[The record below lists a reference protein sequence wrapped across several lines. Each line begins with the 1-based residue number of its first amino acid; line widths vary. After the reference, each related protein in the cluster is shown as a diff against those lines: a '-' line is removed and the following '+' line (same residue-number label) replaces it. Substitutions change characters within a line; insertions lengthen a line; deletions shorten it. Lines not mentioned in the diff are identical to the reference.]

1 MPSPPGLRLRFRLP
15 KNQRV
20 GRFGPC
26 KGAPHGRPATS
37 LPLGTAYGPATP
49 FLGPCGATRRLR
61 LGRTGRAALVAA
73 VCATAL
79 ATSAAPTGADN
90 EALIEEIVVVATAPD
105 DRTGM
110 PAAKLPYA
118 SQAADA
124 DQVDRSLSL
133 DLSDFLERTFT
144 SVSLND
150 AQNNPLQPDL
160 QYRGYTA
167 SPLLGL
173 AQGIAVHVNGARF
186 NEPLGDTVNW
196 DLMPVTAI
204 HSVQLMGGANPAFG
218 LNTLGGA
225 LSLRMKDGFRSP
237 GMGLEAW
244 GGSHGRRVVA
254 ADVGGNRAVGS
265 GALAYHIGAHGFDE
279 DGWRD
284 LSASSAGNAFGS
296 VGWRG
301 ARSEMHLRAHRA
313 TSDLL
318 GNGAVPV
325 ELLALD
331 RKAIFTAPDRTENTM
346 TMLSLDASRELS
358 DGIQVAAN
366 LFHRSGGADAFNG
379 DASEFAECELG
390 GGDRLIEGL
399 EEDDL
404 EEIGLDDDDVCQG
417 QFMDAEALEDFLNEA
432 ADDDE
437 FDVEDLTDDLSGTGE
452 LADDAVNNI
461 SRRRQTS
468 RGGDVHATFAGE
480 LFGAPTRALAGVAW
494 YRGDTNFH
502 SVTELAELNPD
513 TRSTE
518 GLGTGT
524 FVDDLATRID
534 TRTETRSLYLT
545 ASVDASEAF
554 TVTASARMNDTRV
567 TLQDQSGERPELDG
581 EHDYFR
587 VNPHLGAVWNVTD
600 SASLYAGIGMSSRAP
615 TPIELACNEHVFERA
630 AEFGDDEEFECRLPN
645 AFLADPPLD
654 DVVTRGFEAGAR
666 GLVNG
671 INYHLGL
678 FHSINT
684 DDILFQTT
692 GRATGL
698 FANVDETRRAGVE
711 LALNGSLGR
720 LDWRAAYTRLEATFG
735 QDFHVL
741 SPNHRFADDDGEVL
755 VRSGSRIPGLPDQS
769 FKLGVD
775 YAVGSGFEIGFD
787 LVAHG
792 GQYLR
797 GDESNGLPRL
807 PGYQVLD
814 LRMTWQATPSA
825 KLFLRIENAFDEEY
839 ESFGLIGESPAEVEV
854 PLFRDFENPRFV
866 SPGAPRGIFAG
877 VRLRLQPVGL

>member
-1 MPSPPGLRLRFRLP
+1 MTSRR
-15 KNQRV
+15 
-20 GRFGPC
+20 
-26 KGAPHGRPATS
+26 PHATLS
-37 LPLGTAYGPATP
+37 RWAS
-49 FLGPCGATRRLR
+49 
-61 LGRTGRAALVAA
+61 AAI
-73 VCATAL
+73 VCACGSVPGGNAVAEEGTE
-79 ATSAAPTGADN
+79 G
-90 EALIEEIVVVATAPD
+90 IVEEIVVVATAPD
-105 DRTGM
+105 DRNGM

-118 SQAADA
+118 SQAAGA
-124 DQVDRSLSL
+124 EQVDRSLSL
-133 DLSDFLERTFT
+133 DLSDFLERSFT

-204 HSVQLMGGANPAFG
+204 HSVQLMGGANPVFG

-254 ADVGGNRAVGS
+254 ADVGGSRPFRTGTVG
-265 GALAYHIGAHGFDE
+265 YHIGTHGFDE

-284 LSASSAGNAFGS
+284 LSASRAGNAFGS
-296 VGWRG
+296 LGWRG
-301 ARSEMHLRAHRA
+301 ARSEVHLRAHRA
-313 TSDLL
+313 ATNLL

-325 ELLALD
+325 ELLTLD

-346 TMLSLDASRELS
+346 TMLALDATSMLA
-358 DGIQVAAN
+358 DGIEVAAN
-366 LFHRSGGADAFNG
+366 LFHRAGGADAFNG
-379 DASEFAECELG
+379 DASEFAECEFG
-390 GGDRLIEGL
+390 GEERLIEGL

-404 EEIGLDDDDVCQG
+404 GEIGLDDDDVCEG
-417 QFMDAEALEDFLNEA
+417 QFADAEALEDFLNEA
-432 ADDDE
+432 AGDDE
-437 FDVEDLTDDLSGTGE
+437 FDLDDLTGDLSGTGE

-468 RGGDVHATFAGE
+468 RGADVHATFTGN
-480 LFGAPTRALAGVAW
+480 LFGAPARALAGVAW
-494 YRGDTNFH
+494 YRGDTNFR
-502 SVTELAELNPD
+502 SVTELSELNPD

-567 TLQDQSGERPELDG
+567 TLQDRSGERPELDG
-581 EHDYFR
+581 EHDYLR
-587 VNPHLGAVWNVTD
+587 VNPHLGAVWNLSD
-600 SASLYAGIGMSSRAP
+600 SASLYAGAGMSSRAP

-630 AEFGDDEEFECRLPN
+630 VQFGGDEEFECRLPN

-666 GLVNG
+666 GLVAG
-671 INYHLGL
+671 VNYHFGL
-678 FHSINT
+678 FHSTNT

-711 LALNGSLGR
+711 LALNGSLGP
-720 LDWRAAYTRLEATFG
+720 LDWHAAYTRLEASFG

-741 SPNHRFADDDGEVL
+741 SPNHRFADDDGEIL

-769 FKLGVD
+769 FKLGAD
-775 YAVGSGFEIGFD
+775 YALGRGFDIGFD
-787 LVAHG
+787 VVAHG
-792 GQYLR
+792 AQHLR
-797 GDESNGLPRL
+797 GDESNQLPAVA
-807 PGYQVLD
+807 GYRVLD
-814 LRMTWQATPSA
+814 LRLTWQATRSA
-825 KLFLRIENAFDEEY
+825 KLFLRIENALDEEY
-839 ESFGLIGESPAEVEV
+839 ESFGLIGEAPSEVEL
-854 PLFRDFENPRFV
+854 PLFRDFKNPRFV

-877 VRLRLQPVGL
+877 VRLRLPQ

>member
-1 MPSPPGLRLRFRLP
+1 MIDYARVAPLPGRGFAAIACACLSME
-15 KNQRV
+15 
-20 GRFGPC
+20 GG
-26 KGAPHGRPATS
+26 GAAGEE
-37 LPLGTAYGPATP
+37 
-49 FLGPCGATRRLR
+49 
-61 LGRTGRAALVAA
+61 
-73 VCATAL
+73 
-79 ATSAAPTGADN
+79 SA
-90 EALIEEIVVVATAPD
+90 EEIVERIVVVATAPD
-105 DRTGM
+105 DRDGM

-133 DLSDFLERTFT
+133 DLSDFLERNFT

-254 ADVGGNRAVGS
+254 ADVGGSRPVGR
-265 GALAYHIGAHGFDE
+265 GALGYHIGAHGFDE
-279 DGWRD
+279 NGWRD
-284 LSASSAGNAFGS
+284 LSASRAGNAFGS

-301 ARSEMHLRAHRA
+301 TRSEMHLRAHRA
-313 TSDLL
+313 ASNLL
-318 GNGAVPV
+318 GNGTVPV
-325 ELLALD
+325 ELMARD
-331 RKAIFTAPDRTENTM
+331 RKAIFTAPDLTENTM
-346 TMLSLDASRELS
+346 TMLSVDASHELS
-358 DGIQVAAN
+358 SGVQVAAN
-366 LFHRSGGADAFNG
+366 LFHRSGGADALNG
-379 DASEFAECELG
+379 DASEFAVCNLG

-404 EEIGLDDDDVCQG
+404 EAIGLDDDDVCEG
-417 QFMDAEALEDFLNEA
+417 QFTGAEALEDFLNQA
-432 ADDDE
+432 AGEDE
-437 FDVEDLTDDLSGTGE
+437 FHVDDLTGDLSGTGE

-468 RGGDVHATFAGE
+468 RGADLHASFNGE
-480 LFGAPTRALAGVAW
+480 VFGAPARGLAGVAW
-494 YRGDTNFH
+494 YRGDTSFH
-502 SVTELAELNPD
+502 SVTELSELNAD

-524 FVDDLATRID
+524 FVGDLATRID

-545 ASVDASEAF
+545 ASIDAAEAF

-567 TLQDQSGERPELDG
+567 TLQDRSGERPELDG
-581 EHDYFR
+581 EHDYLR
-587 VNPHLGAVWNVTD
+587 VNPHLGAVWDVTD
-600 SASLYAGIGMSSRAP
+600 SASLYAGAGMSSRAP

-666 GLVNG
+666 GIVAG
-671 INYHLGL
+671 MSYQLGV
-678 FHSINT
+678 FHSVNT

-711 LALNGSLGR
+711 LALYGSLGR

-741 SPNHRFADDDGEVL
+741 SPNHSFANDDGEVL
-755 VRSGSRIPGLPDQS
+755 VRDGSRIPGLPDQS
-769 FKLGVD
+769 FKLGAD
-775 YAVGSGFEIGFD
+775 YAVGRGFEIGFD

-792 GQYLR
+792 AQHLR

-807 PGYQVLD
+807 PGYRVLD
-814 LRMTWQATPSA
+814 LRLTWQATSSA
-825 KLFLRIENAFDEEY
+825 KLFLRVENALDEEY
-839 ESFGLIGESPAEVEV
+839 ESFGLIGEAPSEVDV
-854 PLFRDFENPRFV
+854 PPFRDFENPRFV

-877 VRLRLQPVGL
+877 VRLRLPQ

>member
-1 MPSPPGLRLRFRLP
+1 MG
-15 KNQRV
+15 
-20 GRFGPC
+20 
-26 KGAPHGRPATS
+26 GRPRHKY
-37 LPLGTAYGPATP
+37 L
-49 FLGPCGATRRLR
+49 
-61 LGRTGRAALVAA
+61 GRAALVAT
-73 VCATAL
+73 VSTCAL
-79 ATSAAPTGADN
+79 ATSAAPAG
-90 EALIEEIVVVATAPD
+90 EGELLVEQIIVVATAPD

-118 SQAADA
+118 SQAANA
-124 DQVDRSLSL
+124 DQVNRSLSL
-133 DLSDFLERTFT
+133 DLSDFLERAFT

-204 HSVQLMGGANPAFG
+204 HSVQLMGGANPVFG

-254 ADVGGNRAVGS
+254 ADAGGSRPFGTGTVG
-265 GALAYHIGAHGFDE
+265 YHIGAHGFDE

-284 LSASSAGNAFGS
+284 LSASRAGNAFGS

-301 ARSEMHLRAHRA
+301 ARSEMHLRGHRA
-313 TSDLL
+313 ASNLL

-325 ELLALD
+325 ELLAKG

-346 TMLSLDASRELS
+346 TMLALDASHELTS
-358 DGIQVAAN
+358 GIQVAAN

-379 DASEFAECELG
+379 DASEYAVCELG
-390 GGDRLIEGL
+390 GSERLIEGL

-404 EEIGLDDDDVCQG
+404 EEIGLDDDDVCEG
-417 QFMDAEALEDFLNEA
+417 AFADAEALEDFLNQA

-437 FDVEDLTDDLSGTGE
+437 FDLEDLTGDLSGSGE

-468 RGGDVHATFAGE
+468 RGADIHATFTGD
-480 LFGAPTRALAGVAW
+480 LFGAPARALAGVAW

-502 SVTELAELNPD
+502 SVTELSEMNPD

-545 ASVDASEAF
+545 ASVDAGEAF

-567 TLQDQSGERPELDG
+567 TLQDRSGERPELDG

-600 SASLYAGIGMSSRAP
+600 SASLYAGAGMSSRAP

-630 AEFGDDEEFECRLPN
+630 AQFGEDGDDEEFECRLPN

-654 DVVTRGFEAGAR
+654 DVVTRAFEAGVR
-666 GLVNG
+666 GIAAG
-671 INYHLGL
+671 MSYHLGL
-678 FHSINT
+678 FHSTNA

-711 LALNGSLGR
+711 LALNGSLGQ
-720 LDWRAAYTRLEATFG
+720 LDWHTAYTRLEATFG

-741 SPNHRFADDDGEVL
+741 SPNHRFADDDGEIL

-769 FKLGVD
+769 FKLGAD
-775 YAVGSGFEIGFD
+775 YAVGRGFHIGFD

-792 GQYLR
+792 AQYLR
-797 GDESNGLPRL
+797 GDESNRL
-807 PGYQVLD
+807 PSLSGYRVLD
-814 LRMTWQATPSA
+814 LRATWQATPSA
-825 KLFLRIENAFDEEY
+825 KLFLRIENALGEEY
-839 ESFGLIGESPAEVEV
+839 ESFGLIGESPSEVKV

-866 SPGAPRGIFAG
+866 SPGAPRSIFAG
-877 VRLRLQPVGL
+877 IRLRLP

>member
-1 MPSPPGLRLRFRLP
+1 MP
-15 KNQRV
+15 KTT
-20 GRFGPC
+20 PC
-26 KGAPHGRPATS
+26 SRICNIA
-37 LPLGTAYGPATP
+37 ATP
-49 FLGPCGATRRLR
+49 PRRCWGSR
-61 LGRTGRAALVAA
+61 R
-73 VCATAL
+73 
-79 ATSAAPTGADN
+79 
-90 EALIEEIVVVATAPD
+90 
-105 DRTGM
+105 
-110 PAAKLPYA
+110 
-118 SQAADA
+118 
-124 DQVDRSLSL
+124 
-133 DLSDFLERTFT
+133 
-144 SVSLND
+144 
-150 AQNNPLQPDL
+150 
-160 QYRGYTA
+160 A
-167 SPLLGL
+167 SP
-173 AQGIAVHVNGARF
+173 VHVNGARF

-254 ADVGGNRAVGS
+254 ADVGGIRPFRTGTL
-265 GALAYHIGAHGFDE
+265 GYHVGAHGFDE

-284 LSASSAGNAFGS
+284 LSASRAGNAFGS

-313 TSDLL
+313 ATNLL

-346 TMLSLDASRELS
+346 TMLALDASRELA

-379 DASEFAECELG
+379 DASELAECELG

-404 EEIGLDDDDVCQG
+404 GEIGLDDDDVCEG
-417 QFMDAEALEDFLNEA
+417 QFADAEALEEFLNEA
-432 ADDDE
+432 AGDDE
-437 FDVEDLTDDLSGTGE
+437 FDLEDLTGELSGTGE
-452 LADDAVNNI
+452 LADDALNNI

-468 RGGDVHATFAGE
+468 RGADVHATFTGE
-480 LFGAPTRALAGVAW
+480 WFGAPARALAGVAW
-494 YRGDTNFH
+494 YRGDTNFQ
-502 SVTELAELNPD
+502 SITELSELNPA
-513 TRSTE
+513 TRSTQ

-534 TRTETRSLYLT
+534 TRTETLSLYVT
-545 ASVDASEAF
+545 ASVDASDAF

-567 TLQDQSGERPELDG
+567 TLDDRSGERPELDG

-587 VNPHLGAVWNVTD
+587 VNPHLGAVWNVSDWATF
-600 SASLYAGIGMSSRAP
+600 YAGAGMSSRAP

-630 AEFGDDEEFECRLPN
+630 AQFGEGGDEEEFECRLPN

-654 DVVTRGFEAGAR
+654 DVVTHAFEAGAR
-666 GLVNG
+666 GIVAG
-671 INYHLGL
+671 MNYHVGL

-711 LALNGSLGR
+711 LALNGSLGH
-720 LDWRAAYTRLEATFG
+720 LDWHAAYTRLEATFG

-741 SPNHRFADDDGEVL
+741 SPNHRFADDEGEIL

-769 FKLGVD
+769 LKLGAD
-775 YAVGSGFEIGFD
+775 YAVGRGFQIGFD

-792 GQYLR
+792 TQHLR
-797 GDESNGLPRL
+797 GDESNQLPGL
-807 PGYQVLD
+807 PGYRVLD
-814 LRMTWQATPSA
+814 LRLTWQATPSA
-825 KLFLRIENAFDEEY
+825 KLFLRIENALDEEY
-839 ESFGLIGESPAEVEV
+839 ESFGLIGEAPSEVEV

-877 VRLRLQPVGL
+877 VRLRLR